1 MAVYLPIVTQ
11 FNSKGLKEAKK
22 GFKDLEGAQAK
33 AKYALGKANK
43 FAAAGLG
50 ALAAGA
56 VSAVKA
62 ASDMAEAQ
70 SKVNVIFGE
79 GSKEIAAFAKTASD
93 KIGQSKQAV
102 FDAAGTFGTFGKAA
116 GLSGTDLAKF
126 ATGFSGLAS
135 DLASFNNSTPEE
147 AIAAIGSGLRGEA
160 EPLRRF
166 GILLNDATLKTAAF
180 ELGIYDGSGALTD
193 QQKILAAQ
201 KVIFEQS
208 TDAQGD
214 FARTSDGLA
223 NSQRT
228 LSAKLADT
236 QAAIGQG
243 FLPVV
248 EAALPLLKTFADWAA
263 DNPDKIKI
271 MAAAI
276 GVLTT
281 SVVALNVAMALNP
294 AVLITAAVIGLGV
307 AIGVAYK
314 KFEGF
319 RNVVKFVVNNL
330 AYNFELLANAF
341 IQMINVVIKGIN
353 LIKPGKDIGSLGYV
367 SLGRMG
373 GDSGGA
379 GGANPA
385 GLDYK
390 AMATGGIVT
399 SPTFA
404 LIGEAGPEAVI
415 PLDKMGGMGG
425 GVTINVNGGD
435 PNAVVNALRTYM
447 RQNGSIPIRVS
458 TP

>member
-11 FNSKGLKEAKK
+11 FNNKGLKQAQK

-330 AYNFELLANAF
+330 AYNFELLANSF